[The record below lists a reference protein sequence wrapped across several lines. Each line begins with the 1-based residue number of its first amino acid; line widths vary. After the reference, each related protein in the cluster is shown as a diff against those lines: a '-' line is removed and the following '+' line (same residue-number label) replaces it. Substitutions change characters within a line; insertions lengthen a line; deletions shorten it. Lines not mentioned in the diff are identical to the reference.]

1 MIPCRGL
8 YIIPLRIRFARVSE
22 SAVFFTPQQFCHI
35 ADAAFITSQFCHG
48 THEFLFAFREPVIAH
63 AEKVVVQVLGN

>member
-1 MIPCRGL
+1 MPGTV
-8 YIIPLRIRFARVSE
+8 YHTFAYQVCSRE
-22 SAVFFTPQQFCHI
+22 RERCVFYPQQFCHI